1 MEQIDYFWLTVYL
14 HSPAAYAIIRKSGI
28 MKLPGETTLRAYT
41 NAIHPTVGFNIHVIM
56 EIKKEADKLP
66 PNQNFVTLLH
76 DEMSIKT
83 GLVYDQR
90 SGELVGFLNQPV
102 DELPTIEEDLATHVL
117 VFYVVGINS
126 KLAMSLGFF
135 PTKGVTA
142 SMLYS
147 LLWKAVGW
155 LEGICGLKVMIST
168 SDKAPS
174 NQKLVTF
181 HGTHLIE
188 MGFNIHVIM
197 EIKKEADKLPPNQNF
212 VTLLHDEMSIKTGLV
227 YDQRSGELVGFLNQ
241 PVDELPTIEE
251 DLATHVLVFYV
262 VGINSNDF
270 NIG

>member
-1 MEQIDYFWLTVYL
+1 
-14 HSPAAYAIIRKSGI
+14 
-28 MKLPGETTLRAYT
+28 
-41 NAIHPTVGFNIHVIM
+41 
-56 EIKKEADKLP
+56 
-66 PNQNFVTLLH
+66 
-76 DEMSIKT
+76 MSIKT

-155 LEGICGLKVMIST
+155 LEGICGLKVST
-168 SDKAPS
+168 VFFA
-174 NQKLVTF
+174 
-181 HGTHLIE
+181 LIQQFF
-188 MGFNIHVIM
+188 FN
-197 EIKKEADKLPPNQNF
+197 
-212 VTLLHDEMSIKTGLV
+212 LLFTG
-227 YDQRSGELVGFLNQ
+227 
-241 PVDELPTIEE
+241 
-251 DLATHVLVFYV
+251 
-262 VGINSNDF
+262 NDF